1 VDAAKILLERSGF
14 SDVRRVGDN
23 LYSAR
28 LGGKEVYVLLKERR
42 DGGFTIRK
50 SRLEELEKLG
60 EVYVL
65 LLRWRV
71 LPLAEAVKRKLLKVY
86 SPPHLPRRRGARVR
100 ISLSVRRDT
109 LELIDKTRGDMSR
122 SRFVERTLRLWLGA
136 GDWEV

>member
-14 SDVRRVGDN
+14 SDVRHVGGN
-23 LYSAR
+23 LYSAK
-28 LGGKEVYVLLKERR
+28 LGNKEVYVLLKERK

-50 SRLEELEKLG
+50 SRLEELSRLG

-65 LLRWRV
+65 LLRWKV
-71 LPLAEAVKRKLLKVY
+71 LPLAEAVKRRLLKVY
-86 SPPHLPRRRGARVR
+86 SPPHLPRRRGTRVR
-100 ISLSVRRDT
+100 VSLSLRKDT
-109 LELIDKTRGDMSR
+109 LELIDKARGDMSR